1 MRYALLLLACIVFLA
16 GCAHLEVPTRNA
28 YPFRAEFVAQGSIQG
43 RGMNTSGAL
52 YLTSR
57 DTGII
62 QTYLNGGMPSHTI
75 DIQADKLIIKDL
87 WGKEMDNLQL
97 PVAGVAGLIA
107 GDMPSQ
113 RYLYKQSMPGGMKVV
128 YSWGV
133 LHVDSATLPREV
145 HVSGAV
151 PLDLFFKPAGKNVT
165 MEVNY
170 GTDAITIRFEVM
182 QGGRWTSS

>member
-1 MRYALLLLACIVFLA
+1 MRYAVHLLACIMLLA
-16 GCAHLEVPTRNA
+16 GCAHLEVPTRNV

-43 RGMNTSGAL
+43 RSMNTSGAL

-62 QTYLNGGMPSHTI
+62 QTYLNGGLPSHTI
-75 DIQADKLIIKDL
+75 DIQAGKLVIKDL

-97 PVAGVAGLIA
+97 PVTGVAGLVA
-107 GDMPSQ
+107 GDMPVQ
-113 RYLYKQSMPGGMKVV
+113 RYLYKQCVPGGMKVV
-128 YSWGV
+128 YSWGA

-145 HVSGAV
+145 HVSGSM